1 MCVGLVHG
9 TLPLNT
15 ISSTRFEAAETRFFL
30 GRCRIS
36 ALEPSGLNE
45 YSLSMGVGLL
55 FLVAGMGVSFLYFTG
70 MARITR
76 PFSFILSVI
85 CIGVLGGCAGLND
98 PYDPYYGG
106 GGSGYGS
113 RPPPP
118 PGYGGYYGGS
128 GGYDYGYERAQDRR
142 ERERLEEERRRLER
156 ERVRLERERERMESY
171 QPPPPPPARREPER
185 CPPGFSPS
193 ENKCSREE
201 RRRGCQDIR
210 MPGGLGCVKR

>member
-1 MCVGLVHG
+1 MAR
-9 TLPLNT
+9 N
-15 ISSTRFEAAETRFFL
+15 TRFF
-30 GRCRIS
+30 
-36 ALEPSGLNE
+36 
-45 YSLSMGVGLL
+45 
-55 FLVAGMGVSFLYFTG
+55 SFLTLAISLG
-70 MARITR
+70 V
-76 PFSFILSVI
+76 FS
-85 CIGVLGGCAGLND
+85 GCAGLND

-106 GGSGYGS
+106 GGNGYGNPPPPS
-113 RPPPP
+113 YGYGNPPP

-128 GGYDYGYERAQDRR
+128 RGYDYGYERDRR
-142 ERERLEEERRRLER
+142 ERERLEDERRRLER
-156 ERVRLERERERMESY
+156 ERERLERERERVDTY